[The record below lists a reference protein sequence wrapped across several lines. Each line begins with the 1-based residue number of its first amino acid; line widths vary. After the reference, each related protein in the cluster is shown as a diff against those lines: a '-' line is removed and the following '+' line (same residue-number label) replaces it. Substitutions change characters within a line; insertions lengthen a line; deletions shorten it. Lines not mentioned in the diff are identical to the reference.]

1 MSECE
6 NKNTKRETRQYQAT
20 KLQLNR
26 NTIRETRQYQATKL
40 SQIKADFW
48 IKQAVTNW
56 YTDIQIMIEQNGIE
70 NMSLLPLLLT
80 INR

>member
-56 YTDIQIMIEQNGIE
+56 
-70 NMSLLPLLLT
+70 
-80 INR
+80 